1 MRKLLLALTACAGLT
16 TAQAQGVYQIP
27 NSDFENWASEK
38 EPGNGWNSFASAR
51 TEELGALAGLATMF
65 SPHPAKVEG
74 YNSESAV
81 RLYSGVMN
89 ANGNLTTGKINMG
102 SATPADSANYNF
114 TDLTDSIHSL
124 LFAGTPDSVACYAKF
139 VSGDSEN
146 GRGQFILHDEFRYCD
161 PETSNVPGYESHKVG
176 LAAILIP
183 ECKEWTRFTAAFE
196 YTGVEK
202 PEKQYM
208 LASFTTNPVPGGS
221 TKDTLYIDNVE
232 LIYNSELA
240 SLKYDGKDLFVA
252 GQTLYDLPDVTY
264 DESKLECT
272 SNGRAATIEKSYANG
287 ILTITVKGD
296 DWSEENLNQHVY
308 TIRFK
313 GVYQIPNSDFET
325 WASDK
330 EPGNGWN
337 SFASA
342 RTEDLGAL
350 AGLATMFS
358 PHPAKVEG
366 YNSKSAVRLYSGIM
380 NANGNLTTGK
390 INMGSATP
398 ADSAN
403 YNFTD
408 LTDAAHSVL
417 FAGTPDSVVCY
428 AKFISGD
435 SENGR
440 GQFILHDEYRYCDP
454 ETSNAP
460 GYESHK
466 VGQAAILIPECK
478 EWTRFTAAF
487 EYTGTEKPEK
497 QYILGSF
504 TTNPIPGGSTKDTLY
519 IDDVKFIYN
528 SELASLKYDGKDI
541 LVAGKYLYELPG
553 STYDESKLEYTS
565 NGRAATIEKSYNEAT
580 EVLTITVKGDDWS
593 EDNLNQHVYSLRFKA
608 VYQLPNSDFETWSD
622 KEPGNGWNS
631 FVSASG
637 PFAIMAGMSPSPAQA
652 EGRDGGS
659 SVRLHSVNVFGI
671 AKANGNLTTGRIN
684 MGSMSPADSA
694 NYNFT
699 DLTDAAHSVLF
710 AGTPDS
716 VVCYAKFISG
726 GSENGRGQFIL
737 HDDYRYCDPE
747 TSNLPGYESHKVA
760 LAAIMIPDTA
770 EWTRF
775 AAPFEYTGVEK
786 PELQYMLASFT
797 TNPVPGGSANDT
809 LYVDDV
815 KLIYNSEL
823 ASLTFDGQDFFVAGQ
838 AEYDLSAYAY
848 DESKLACTSNGRA
861 ATIEKS
867 FDETTQVMTITVK
880 GDDWSEDNLNQ
891 HTYTIQFKGA
901 EATEYTN
908 SLLVGVA
915 GNYTAPTEQTIQLI
929 EEIDGSYSFFLP
941 DFAFS
946 GMQIGDIKV
955 ENLERTENGETV
967 TYTGSQTISLMGG
980 MMTVTP
986 NVAATVNGDKLTAEI
1001 SIPEVNVEVTFAPEL
1016 LIDSDTD
1023 IAEGLSGLYNVT
1035 IDRTFAAG
1043 WNAVCLPY
1051 ATTIAELGATQ
1062 AQEFTK
1068 YTGGALTFD
1077 KVSDGNLKANTPY
1090 LVYFEE
1096 ETALAGYFSM
1106 EIAGSTPETVSQ
1118 GEVSFIGNYE
1128 AGKDMT
1134 GAYVLTEIDGKQYLA
1149 AGESTLG
1156 STSAYFT
1163 VEGEVTTEIPVLFDG
1178 EESAINSVKAN
1189 GGAFD
1194 VYTID
1199 GIKVRENV
1207 TNLNGLPRGIYIVN
1221 GKKVAKK

>member
-16 TAQAQGVYQIP
+16 TAQAQGVYQMP

-38 EPGNGWNSFASAR
+38 EPGNGWNSFASAGG
-51 TEELGALAGLATMF
+51 TLKSFASM
-65 SPHPAKVEG
+65 SPSPEKAEG
-74 YNSESAV
+74 HNSETAV
-81 RLYSGVMN
+81 RLTSKNLWIAN
-89 ANGNLTTGKINMG
+89 ANGNLTTGRINMG
-102 SATPADSANYNF
+102 SMSPADAANYNF

-139 VSGDSEN
+139 ISGGSEN
-146 GRGQFILHDEFRYCD
+146 GRGQFILHDEYGYRD
-161 PETSNVPGYESHKVG
+161 PETSNEEGYESHKVA
-176 LAAILIP
+176 LAAIMIP
-183 ECKEWTRFTAAFE
+183 DTTEWTRFVAPFE

-208 LASFTTNPVPGGS
+208 LASFTTNPLPGGS
-221 TKDTLYIDNVE
+221 ANDTLYIDNVE

-240 SLKYDGKDLFVA
+240 SLKYDGQDLFVA
-252 GQTLYDLPDVTY
+252 CQTLYDLPGVTY

-272 SNGRAATIEKSYANG
+272 SNGRAATIEKDYDEDSG
-287 ILTITVKGD
+287 VLTITVKGD

-308 TIRFK
+308 TMRFK
-313 GVYQIPNSDFET
+313 GVYQLPNSDFEN

-342 RTEDLGAL
+342 GGTFASF
-350 AGLATMFS
+350 ASMS
-358 PHPAKVEG
+358 PSPEKVEG
-366 YNSKSAVRLYSGIM
+366 YDSKTAVKLTSKNLWIA
-380 NANGNLTTGK
+380 NANGNLTTGR
-390 INMGSATP
+390 INMGSMTP
-398 ADSAN
+398 AEAAN

-408 LTDAAHSVL
+408 RTDAAHSVL
-417 FAGTPDSVVCY
+417 FAGTPDSVICY
-428 AKFISGD
+428 AKFISGG

-440 GQFILHDEYRYCDP
+440 GQFIIHDDYRYCDP
-454 ETSNAP
+454 ETSNEE

-466 VGQAAILIPECK
+466 VALAAIMIPDTA
-478 EWTRFTAAF
+478 EWTRFAAPF
-487 EYTGTEKPEK
+487 EYTGLETPAK
-497 QYILGSF
+497 QYMLASF
-504 TTNPIPGGSTKDTLY
+504 TTNPVPGGSANDTLY
-519 IDDVKFIYN
+519 IDGVELIYN

-593 EDNLNQHVYSLRFKA
+593 EDNLNQHVYTLRFKA
-608 VYQLPNSDFETWSD
+608 VYQLPNSDFETWASD

-631 FVSASG
+631 FASAG
-637 PFAIMAGMSPSPAQA
+637 GTLAAFASMSPSPEKV
-652 EGRDGGS
+652 EGHNS
-659 SVRLHSVNVFGI
+659 ETAVRLTSKNLFI
-671 AKANGNLTTGRIN
+671 ADANGNLTTGRIN

-986 NVAATVNGDKLTAEI
+986 NVAAKVNGDKLTAEI

-1023 IAEGLSGLYNVT
+1023 IAEGLNGLYNVT

-1096 ETALAGYFSM
+1096 ETAQAGYFSM

>member
-38 EPGNGWNSFASAR
+38 EPGNGWNSFASAGG
-51 TEELGALAGLATMF
+51 TLKSFASM
-65 SPHPAKVEG
+65 SPSPEKAEG
-74 YNSESAV
+74 HNSETAV
-81 RLYSGVMN
+81 RLTSKNLWIAN
-89 ANGNLTTGKINMG
+89 ANGNLTTGRINMG
-102 SATPADSANYNF
+102 SMSPADAANYNF

-124 LFAGTPDSVACYAKF
+124 PFAGTPDSVACYAKF
-139 VSGDSEN
+139 ISGGSEN
-146 GRGQFILHDEFRYCD
+146 GRGQFILHDEYGYRD
-161 PETSNVPGYESHKVG
+161 PETSNEEGYESHKVA
-176 LAAILIP
+176 LAAIMIP
-183 ECKEWTRFTAAFE
+183 STAEWTRFAAPFE

-208 LASFTTNPVPGGS
+208 LASFTTNPLPGGS
-221 TKDTLYIDNVE
+221 ANDTLYVDEVT

-240 SLKYDGKDLFVA
+240 SLKYDGQDLFVA
-252 GQTLYDLPDVTY
+252 GQTLYDLPGVTY

-272 SNGRAATIEKSYANG
+272 SNGRAATIEKDYDEDSG
-287 ILTITVKGD
+287 VLTITVKGD

-308 TIRFK
+308 TMRFK
-313 GVYQIPNSDFET
+313 GVYQLPNSDFEN

-342 RTEDLGAL
+342 GGTL
-350 AGLATMFS
+350 AAFASMS
-358 PHPAKVEG
+358 PSPEKVEG
-366 YNSKSAVRLYSGIM
+366 HNSETAVRLTSKNLFIAD
-380 NANGNLTTGK
+380 ANGNLTTGR
-390 INMGSATP
+390 INMGSMSP

-408 LTDAAHSVL
+408 LTDATHSVL

-428 AKFISGD
+428 AKFISSG

-440 GQFILHDEYRYCDP
+440 GQFIIHDDYRYCDP
-454 ETSNAP
+454 ETSNEE

-466 VGQAAILIPECK
+466 VALAAIMIPDTA
-478 EWTRFTAAF
+478 EWTRFAAPF
-487 EYTGTEKPEK
+487 EYTGLETPAK
-497 QYILGSF
+497 QYMLASF
-504 TTNPIPGGSTKDTLY
+504 TTNPVPGGSANDTLY
-519 IDDVKFIYN
+519 IDGVELIYN

-608 VYQLPNSDFETWSD
+608 VYQLPNSDFENWASD

-631 FVSASG
+631 FASAG
-637 PFAIMAGMSPSPAQA
+637 GTLAAFASMSPSPEKV
-652 EGRDGGS
+652 EGHNS
-659 SVRLHSVNVFGI
+659 ETAVRLTSKNLFI
-671 AKANGNLTTGRIN
+671 ADANGNLTTGRIN

-699 DLTDAAHSVLF
+699 DLTDATHSVLF

-716 VVCYAKFISG
+716 VVCYAKFISS

-823 ASLTFDGQDFFVAGQ
+823 ASLTFDGQDFFVTGQ

-848 DESKLACTSNGRA
+848 DENKLACTSNGRA

-1096 ETALAGYFSM
+1096 ETAQAGYFSM

>member
-16 TAQAQGVYQIP
+16 TAQAQGVYQMP

-38 EPGNGWNSFASAR
+38 EPGNGWNSFASAGG
-51 TEELGALAGLATMF
+51 TLKSFASM
-65 SPHPAKVEG
+65 SPSPEKAEG
-74 YNSESAV
+74 HNSETAV
-81 RLYSGVMN
+81 RLTSKNLWIAN
-89 ANGNLTTGKINMG
+89 ANGNLTTGRINMG
-102 SATPADSANYNF
+102 SMSPADAANYNF

-124 LFAGTPDSVACYAKF
+124 PFAGTPDSVACYAKF
-139 VSGDSEN
+139 ISGGSEN
-146 GRGQFILHDEFRYCD
+146 GRGQFILHDEYGYRD
-161 PETSNVPGYESHKVG
+161 PETSNEEGYESHKVA
-176 LAAILIP
+176 LAAIMIP
-183 ECKEWTRFTAAFE
+183 DTTEWTRFVAPFE
-196 YTGVEK
+196 YTGMEK

-221 TKDTLYIDNVE
+221 ANDTLYIDNVE

-240 SLKYDGKDLFVA
+240 SLKYDGQDLFVA
-252 GQTLYDLPDVTY
+252 GQTLYDLPGVTY

-272 SNGRAATIEKSYANG
+272 SNGRAATIEKDYDEDSG
-287 ILTITVKGD
+287 VLTITVKGD

-308 TIRFK
+308 TMRFK
-313 GVYQIPNSDFET
+313 GVYQLPNSDFEN

-342 RTEDLGAL
+342 GGTF
-350 AGLATMFS
+350 ATFASMS
-358 PHPAKVEG
+358 PSPEKAEG
-366 YNSKSAVRLYSGIM
+366 YDSKTAVKLTSKNLWIA
-380 NANGNLTTGK
+380 NANGNLTTGR
-390 INMGSATP
+390 INMGSMTP
-398 ADSAN
+398 AEAAN

-408 LTDAAHSVL
+408 RTDAAHSVL
-417 FAGTPDSVVCY
+417 FAGTPDSVICY
-428 AKFISGD
+428 AKFISGG

-440 GQFILHDEYRYCDP
+440 GQFIIHDDYRYCDP
-454 ETSNAP
+454 ETSNEE

-466 VGQAAILIPECK
+466 VALAAIMIPDTA
-478 EWTRFTAAF
+478 EWTRFAAPF
-487 EYTGTEKPEK
+487 EYTGLETPAK
-497 QYILGSF
+497 QYMLASF
-504 TTNPIPGGSTKDTLY
+504 TTNPVPGGSANDTLY
-519 IDDVKFIYN
+519 IDGVELIYN

-593 EDNLNQHVYSLRFKA
+593 EDNLNQHVYTLRFKA
-608 VYQLPNSDFETWSD
+608 VYQLPNSDFETWASD

-631 FVSASG
+631 FASAG
-637 PFAIMAGMSPSPAQA
+637 GTLAAFASMSPSPEKA
-652 EGRDGGS
+652 EGHNS
-659 SVRLHSVNVFGI
+659 ETAVRLTSKNLFI
-671 AKANGNLTTGRIN
+671 ADANGNLTTGRIN

-760 LAAIMIPDTA
+760 LAAIMIPDTT

-838 AEYDLSAYAY
+838 AEYDLSTYAY

-1023 IAEGLSGLYNVT
+1023 IAEGLNGLYNVT

-1096 ETALAGYFSM
+1096 ETAQAGYFSM